1 MINRRQF
8 LQTSAGAAA
17 LLALRTSRA
26 YAFAQSPGLAKFPAG
41 WLAPGLGAI
50 PFTTGVPDPLFNGAK
65 LVDLV
70 ASQYTQQLHPA
81 LPKPTTL
88 WGYAEAATGN
98 FKHLGPIIV
107 AQRNV
112 PVRLRMRNNLP
123 PTHIIPVDTTIP
135 GALDAQNR
143 MAIHLHGGLVPWIS
157 DGGPFDWFTPSG
169 ATGASFM
176 NNVFVPG
183 GEPAGVAN
191 YFYPNAQ
198 SGRLMWYHDHAF
210 GITRINAY
218 AGLASGYVIRDYGM
232 EGAAGLPMAEL
243 GGLEQPLVFQDK
255 IFVPA
260 NIALVDPT
268 WKWGAPGDLWY
279 AHTYEHQRWTI
290 GGNGGAGSAN
300 NLVIPDPSVIPEFFG
315 DTMLTNGVVYPT
327 MQVQPRRCRFR
338 VLNACNARFLNLN
351 LYVRDATVDGIT
363 LSNKGLVMNAAGPA
377 ITQIGNEAGFLP
389 NPVTLNAPPLPVN
402 LATMTGSLLLAPA
415 ERADILIDFSALPVG
430 TKLILYNDAPA
441 PFPGGKAYNDYY
453 FGNGQNPIVTA
464 AGFGPDTRQIV
475 QFEVVAATAPPDA
488 ALNLPALKAEGLLT
502 VPGVLTPP
510 PGVPVRDLTLNEMF
524 DAYGRLIQ
532 LLGTTVPGPLGFGRA
547 YTDPATENV
556 KAGTTE
562 VWRIFNTTADTHPIH
577 FHLVNV
583 QVLSRQPFKLNS
595 LGGIPSFTGP
605 ARGPEPNEL
614 GWKET
619 VRMNPGECT
628 SVIMKFDLPTGVPFP
643 VPMSPR
649 TGGHEYVWH
658 CHILEHEEH
667 DMMRPLIVTP

>member
-1 MINRRQF
+1 MNRRQF

-17 LLALRTSRA
+17 LLTLRSSRA

-41 WLAPGLGAI
+41 WAAPGLGAI
-50 PFTTGVPDPLFNGAK
+50 PFTTGIADPLFPGAK
-65 LVDLV
+65 LVDV
-70 ASQYTQQLHPA
+70 IAGQYAQQLHPA
-81 LPKPTTL
+81 LPKATAL

-98 FKHLGPIIV
+98 FRHLGPIIV

-112 PVRLRMRNNLP
+112 PVRLRMKNNLP

-135 GALDAQNR
+135 GANAGQNR
-143 MAIHLHGGLVPWIS
+143 MAVHLHGGFVPWIS
-157 DGGPFDWFTPSG
+157 DGGPFDWFDPNG
-169 ATGASFM
+169 VTGQSFL
-176 NNVFVPG
+176 NNSFVPG
-183 GEPAGVAN
+183 GDAAGVAN
-191 YFYPNAQ
+191 YWYPNQQ

-210 GITRINAY
+210 GITRVNAY

-232 EGAAGLPMAEL
+232 EGAAGLPIAEL

-255 IFVPA
+255 IFVPT
-260 NIALVDPT
+260 NIALIDPT

-279 AHTYEHQRWTI
+279 AHVYEHPRWAL
-290 GGNGGAGSAN
+290 GGNKGGGAGN
-300 NLVIPDPSVIPEFFG
+300 NVALPDPSVIPEFFG

-327 MQVQPRRCRFR
+327 MQVQPRRYRFR

-351 LYVRDATVDGIT
+351 LFVRDASVDGIT
-363 LSNKGLVMNAAGPA
+363 LTNKGLVMNAAGPA

-389 NPVTLNAPPLPVN
+389 APVRLNAPPLPVN
-402 LATMTGSLLLAPA
+402 LATMTGNLLLAPA

-430 TKLILYNDAPA
+430 TKLILYNDSPA
-441 PFPGGKAYNDYY
+441 PFPGGKAYNDYF
-453 FGNGQNPIVTA
+453 FGNGQNPIATA

-475 QFEVVAATAPPDA
+475 QFEVVAATAPPDGP
-488 ALNLPALKAEGLLT
+488 LNLPALMPEPAPLAP
-502 VPGVLTPP
+502 VGVLTPP
-510 PGVPVRDLTLNEMF
+510 PGVPVRDLTLNETF
-524 DAYGRLIQ
+524 DAAGRLIQ
-532 LLGTTVPGPLGFGRA
+532 LLGTNVATPLGFGRA
-547 YTDPATENV
+547 YTDPATETP
-556 KAGTTE
+556 KAGSIE

-583 QVLSRQPFKLNS
+583 QVLSRQPFQVS
-595 LGGIPSFTGP
+595 SFGGVPNFNGP
-605 ARGPEPNEL
+605 ARGPDPNEQ

-628 SVIMKFDLPTGVPFP
+628 TVIMKFDLPTGLPFTT
-643 VPMSPR
+643 PMSPR

-667 DMMRPLIVTP
+667 DMMRPLVVF